1 VHGQGTGLRVIARDA
16 GDTGRAGDGG
26 GGGES
31 YDGAPTGGVYRASPH
46 RERIIDGTLT
56 CLARHG
62 TTKTTVDDIA
72 RQAGVSRATVY
83 RVFPGGRDEMLAAVV
98 DTEMARLFSAL
109 GVRLGEAGDLTEAL
123 VAGIVEASTRISNH
137 PALAYLVEH
146 EPDVVLGHLAFDE
159 SNRLLATASRFTAPF
174 LARWMSPSEAERVTE
189 WATRIVLSY
198 AIAPS
203 PLLDL
208 TDPSDAEHL
217 VTTFVIPG
225 IDALHRA
232 GSRAAIVITP
242 FAVGGRP
249 TPPGAAPTGTTARS
263 STDHPSSTVPSTTD
277 HPSTTVPSTT
287 DHPSTTE
294 HAKGA
299 IP

>member
-1 VHGQGTGLRVIARDA
+1 MALRVIASE
-16 GDTGRAGDGG
+16 GG
-26 GGGES
+26 S
-31 YDGAPTGGVYRASPH
+31 PSGAPAGGADRASPH

-56 CLARHG
+56 CLARQG
-62 TTKTTVDDIA
+62 SAKTTVDDIA

-83 RVFPGGRDEMLAAVV
+83 RVFPGGREEMLAAVV

-109 GVRLGEAGDLTEAL
+109 GVRLGEAHDLTEAL

-146 EPDVVLGHLAFDE
+146 EPEMVLGHLAFDE
-159 SNRLLATASRFTAPF
+159 SNRLLKTASRFTAPF
-174 LARWMSPSEAERVTE
+174 LARWMSPSEAERVAE

-203 PLLDL
+203 PRTDL

-232 GSRAAIVITP
+232 GTRASIVITP
-242 FAVGGRP
+242 FATETRP
-249 TPPGAAPTGTTARS
+249 SPSGPVPPPLASS
-263 STDHPSSTVPSTTD
+263 STRQSKSTVQPKST
-277 HPSTTVPSTT
+277 
-287 DHPSTTE
+287 E
-294 HAKGA
+294 YAKGA
-299 IP
+299 TP